1 MKMKTVIVTGASSGI
16 GFAIASAYL
25 ARGFN
30 VVANARSQQDLESAA
45 KKLGSPDNLLMVA
58 GDISQPETASKLF
71 SQAEKRF
78 GCVDV
83 LVNNAG
89 VFISK
94 PIEDYVEN
102 DIDTMLAVNLKG
114 FFYPSQTA
122 AEYMRAHGGGHI
134 IAITA
139 AIAMQPN
146 VNVPA
151 LLPIMVKG
159 GLNSAVRGLALE
171 LADANIMVNGIA
183 PGIISTPM
191 HSQSEGVMDV
201 LKTMAPT
208 NRVGEVQDIVNAV
221 MYLTDSTFVTGSVM
235 VVDGGATSGKW

>member
-16 GFAIASAYL
+16 GFAIAQAYL
-25 ARGFN
+25 AQGFN
-30 VVANARSQQDLESAA
+30 VVANGRTQQELENAA
-45 KKLGSPDNLLMVA
+45 VEFGSPENLLLVA
-58 GDISQPETASKLF
+58 GDISQPATAKALF
-71 SQAEKRF
+71 SQAEARF
-78 GCVDV
+78 GRVDV

-94 PIEDYVEN
+94 PIADYVES
-102 DIDTMLAVNLKG
+102 DLDTMLGVNMKG
-114 FFYPSQTA
+114 FFYTSQVA
-122 AEYMRAHGGGHI
+122 AEHMRAHGGGHI

-159 GLNSAVRGLALE
+159 GLNHAVRGLALE
-171 LADANIMVNGIA
+171 LANSNIMVNAIA

-191 HSQSEGVMDV
+191 HSQDKQTMEV

-208 NRVGEVQDIVNAV
+208 NQVGEVQDIVNAV
-221 MYLTDSTFVTGSVM
+221 MYLTDSKFVTGSIM

>member
-1 MKMKTVIVTGASSGI
+1 MKTKTVVVTGASSGI
-16 GFAIASAYL
+16 GFAIAQAFVQ
-25 ARGFN
+25 RGDN
-30 VVANARSQQDLESAA
+30 VVANAPTRQGLEKAA
-45 KKLGSPDNLLMVA
+45 QALGSPDNLLLVA
-58 GDISQPETASKLF
+58 GDISLPETAEALF
-71 SQAEKRF
+71 TQAEARF
-78 GCVDV
+78 GRVDV

-89 VFISK
+89 VFISR
-94 PIEDYVEN
+94 PIADYTPDDVE
-102 DIDTMLAVNLKG
+102 TMLAVNMKG
-114 FFYPSQTA
+114 FFYTSQRA
-122 AEYMRAHGGGHI
+122 AQHMRAQGGGHI

-159 GLNSAVRGLALE
+159 GLNHAVKGLALE
-171 LADANIMVNGIA
+171 LADAGIMVNAIA

-191 HSQSEGVMDV
+191 HSQDPQTLEA

-208 NRVGEVQDIVNAV
+208 RLVGDVQDMVNAV
-221 MYLTDSTFVTGSVM
+221 MYLTDSRFVTGSVM